1 MVMEY
6 NKEKEDLLKAEF
18 QMGESRLEAYINK
31 NAYRFFAGPTSS
43 VFIPTY
49 NKNGE
54 HIGYINLTRANYIRE
69 I

>member
-6 NKEKEDLLKAEF
+6 NKEKEDLLKVEF
-18 QMGESRLEAYINK
+18 QMEESRLETFIDK
-31 NAYRFFAGPTSS
+31 DAYRVFAGPTGSML
-43 VFIPTY
+43 IPTY

>member
-6 NKEKEDLLKAEF
+6 NKGKEDLLKVEF
-18 QMGESRLEAYINK
+18 QMRESRLETYIDK
-31 NAYRFFAGPTSS
+31 DAYRFFAGPNRSM
-43 VFIPTY
+43 FIPTY

-54 HIGYINLTRANYIRE
+54 HTGYLNLTRANYIRE